1 MVPKSGDKIQHP
13 NPFLVE
19 KHFREYVLPHGW
31 LKQARKRSGG
41 TSGLISGVF
50 LNYFYLEI
58 LISRIFSFQF
68 FSPPLGNY
76 RFQPNRK
83 RFQNK

>member
-1 MVPKSGDKIQHP
+1 MVPKSGADEIQHP

-50 LNYFYLEI
+50 SKI
-58 LISRIFSFQF
+58 ISISKF
-68 FSPPLGNY
+68 
-76 RFQPNRK
+76 
-83 RFQNK
+83 

>member
-1 MVPKSGDKIQHP
+1 MVPKTGNKIQHP

-31 LKQARKRSGG
+31 LKHARKRSGG

-50 LNYFYLEI
+50 IKIISI
-58 LISRIFSFQF
+58 LKF
-68 FSPPLGNY
+68 
-76 RFQPNRK
+76 
-83 RFQNK
+83 